1 MVPIGLSLMWE
12 GRQELRFRGAQ
23 RQFPRHLRSAA
34 LRGIL
39 GIRSKEFC
47 NVGTAIGYTD
57 IMVMKDQAMQEQ
69 HGMETPVLETG
80 AIG

>member
-1 MVPIGLSLMWE
+1 MVPTGLSLMWE

-39 GIRSKEFC
+39 GIRSKGFC

-57 IMVMKDQAMQEQ
+57 ILAIMAQSMQGQ
-69 HGMETPVLETG
+69 PITSVVDTCFT
-80 AIG
+80 A